1 MSREFIPKYTQE
13 YFDECEHKLD
23 KLDKLLA
30 PYDELFLQ
38 LRELNVLFE
47 AYKCCDTEIDYM
59 PDVMKIVDKMWD
71 IVADARLEIWRKQE
85 PLRDELMNI

>member
-1 MSREFIPKYTQE
+1 MDEYKPKYTQE

-47 AYKCCDTEIDYM
+47 AYKCCGTEIDYM
-59 PDVMKIVDKMWD
+59 PDVMKVVDKMWD
-71 IVADARLEIWRKQE
+71 IVADARLEIWRKQD